1 MLRAWTTL
9 ALIPIPHL
17 NPTTPTS
24 NLNQKLRGMDDLVTA
39 LEMYHP
45 GDGFQLRVLRQTAG
59 EGIGAAFSTGSYSTV
74 DLRVVLGTSDSDYTS
89 R

>member
-1 MLRAWTTL
+1 
-9 ALIPIPHL
+9 
-17 NPTTPTS
+17 
-24 NLNQKLRGMDDLVTA
+24 MDDLVTA

-59 EGIGAAFSTGSYSTV
+59 EGLGAAFSTGSYSTV